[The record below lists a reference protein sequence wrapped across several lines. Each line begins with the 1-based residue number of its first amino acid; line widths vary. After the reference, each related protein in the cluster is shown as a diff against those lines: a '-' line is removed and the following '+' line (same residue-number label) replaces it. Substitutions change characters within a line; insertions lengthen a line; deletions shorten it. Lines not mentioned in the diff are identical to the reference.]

1 MPREKDGSHDR
12 ADEGLALKNLALLA
26 LPWLSFQRDV
36 LALMKKGI
44 EDASHIRP
52 IENLASRQLQA
63 LTMIVD
69 PSGKFRSLLDRDLQE
84 NIKETYAQAVPKMVA
99 NSVLLIEAQ
108 EAVLSSISEQ
118 FDQLRKGKTND
129 GTETKGS

>member
-1 MPREKDGSHDR
+1 MSKESNASHDR
-12 ADEGLALKNLALLA
+12 ADESRVLKGLALLA
-26 LPWLSFQRDV
+26 LPWISFQRDL

-52 IENLASRQLQA
+52 IENLTSRQMQA

-69 PSGKFRSLLDRDLQE
+69 PSGKFRNLLDRDLQE
-84 NIKETYAQAVPKMVA
+84 NIKETYAQAFPKLVA
-99 NSVLLIEAQ
+99 NSVLLIETQ

-118 FDQLRKGKTND
+118 FDKLRKDKTSD
-129 GTETKGS
+129 GTETKSS